1 MNMKPYPLF
10 AIAFLA
16 LAACRPAATEW
27 TESEA
32 PKYLRLDNASAS
44 VNVRFAPG
52 SAHLLPADAARLR
65 SMAATGA
72 IQASDRVTVAVGGSP
87 ALAEARRDA
96 ISAALLPYGV
106 AVSPSALATV
116 SRNQAVVEI
125 GRYLVTTPAC
135 PNWSKAPG
143 TDFTNSFP
151 SNWACATQTNLG
163 QMVANPSDLVS
174 GQPLSPALGP
184 TEVAAVDRY
193 LTDKVKPPRPS
204 SASTGGTG
212 GAGAGGGGGGGGGSS
227 DNTGSQ

>member
-1 MNMKPYPLF
+1 MNMKPYPLL

-32 PKYLRLDNASAS
+32 PKSIRLDNASLA

-52 SAHLLPADAARLR
+52 SAHLAAADAARLR
-65 SMAATGA
+65 TMAATGV
-72 IQASDRVTVAVGGSP
+72 ILPSDRVAVAVGGGP

-96 ISAALLPYGV
+96 ISAALLSYGIV
-106 AVSPSALATV
+106 ISPSALTGVA
-116 SRNQAVVEI
+116 SNHAVVEV

-135 PNWSKAPG
+135 PNWSTASG

-163 QMVANPSDLVS
+163 QMVANPSDLVV
-174 GQPLSPALGP
+174 GQPLSPALGA

-193 LTDKVKPPRPS
+193 LADKVKPPRPS
-204 SASTGGTG
+204 SSSSGGAS
-212 GAGAGGGGGGGGGSS
+212 GAGAGGGASGASAETPG
-227 DNTGSQ
+227 Q

>member
-1 MNMKPYPLF
+1 MRMHPYPIIVAAVLV
-10 AIAFLA
+10 

-32 PKYLRLDNASAS
+32 SKWIRLDNASVAI
-44 VNVRFAPG
+44 NVRFAPG

-65 SMAATGA
+65 TMAATGA
-72 IQASDRVTVAVGGSP
+72 IQPSDRVAVAVGGGP

-96 ISAALLPYGV
+96 ISAALLSYGIV
-106 AVSPSALATV
+106 TSPSALAGVAT
-116 SRNQAVVEI
+116 NHAVVEV

-143 TDFTNSFP
+143 ADFTNSFP

-163 QMVANPSDLVS
+163 QMVANPSDLVI

-193 LTDKVKPPRPS
+193 LTDKVKPPRAS
-204 SASTGGTG
+204 SSSSGGT
-212 GAGAGGGGGGGGGSS
+212 GGGGGGGGGGGTGGESS
-227 DNTGSQ
+227 SQ